1 MKDYISKVLYIL
13 GSQNKKLVLII
24 LSFVLV
30 SCVEA
35 LSIGLIGP
43 FVSIATEPQNIY
55 RSNILSLVYEQ
66 LSLNNERLF
75 VATLGVFVIFIF
87 CLKSFVVWRVKTN
100 VYSFS
105 STQQVLLRERLM
117 NAYLNAPYS
126 FHLGKNTAHIINNIL
141 SETFKFTYRV
151 LNPLLESIA
160 NLFIVVFIVILL
172 GITSWITVISI
183 LIIFLPLILLLNR
196 FKLSIAKWGRESS
209 EANQEIVRLINH
221 GLGGIKETKVIGC
234 GSYFQ
239 DLLVEEAKRFSQAQK
254 LFYAFNVTPRIIIE
268 TILVVFIIGF
278 TSLSLFFSQDISD
291 LTAILSVF
299 VIASMRLI
307 PAATQI
313 AGGLSSL
320 KNSTFTVDKLYYDL
334 KELAKSE
341 INRRNNLNYRQD
353 LVCGF
358 PDRDLIMPFQKSIEL
373 KAIEYTYP
381 QSTNLSLQNVS
392 LKIEKGSS
400 IALIGKSGA
409 GKTTL
414 VDIILGLLIPQS
426 GDIEV
431 DGRSIYNNLRAW
443 QNLIGYIP
451 QSIFLI
457 EDTIEKNIAFGVPD
471 RLINSEK
478 LWQAIKSAQL
488 DDFVRELP
496 QGIHTLVGERGT
508 RLSGGQRQR
517 IGIARA
523 LYYGREILILD
534 EATAALD
541 GETEQLVTES
551 IRTLS
556 KTKTTI
562 VIAHRLTTVQHCD
575 RIYLM
580 EGGKVIKSGSYAE
593 VVLSEKKISK

>member
-196 FKLSIAKWGRESS
+196 FKLLIAKWGRESS
-209 EANQEIVRLINH
+209 EANQEIVRIINH

-414 VDIILGLLIPQS
+414 VDVILGLFIPQS

-488 DDFVRELP
+488 DDFVRDLP

-551 IRTLS
+551 IRALS

-562 VIAHRLTTVQHCD
+562 VIAHRLTTVQDCD

-593 VVLSEKKISK
+593 VVLSEKKN